1 MLAEGA
7 DDAAVLL
14 AHNHPSGNPEPSR
27 EDIAVTKP
35 LKAAGE
41 AAGVLLVQS
50 VVCGY
55 DGWYTSLVERG
66 LLQSSSRDS

>member
-1 MLAEGA
+1 
-7 DDAAVLL
+7 VIV
-14 AHNHPSGNPEPSR
+14 AHNHPSGNLEPSW
-27 EDIAVTKP
+27 EDVAVTKQ

-41 AAGVLLVQS
+41 ATGVPLVNC

-66 LLQSSSRDS
+66 LLQSMSRDS